1 MVAQNIYGKFG
12 DELKAT
18 ANAMVA
24 PGKGLLAADESTSTI
39 GKRFDTIQVEN
50 VESNRQAYRQLLF
63 TTDGFEKY
71 ISGVIMYEETLFQKT
86 DDGKNFT
93 DLLKSKGVLCGIKL
107 DKGPVLIPGDGKNT
121 VTQGLDGLAER
132 CAKYYAQGARFA
144 KWRAVIEVSDKDP
157 SDLAI
162 TLSAQTLARYAA
174 ICQTQGLVP
183 IVEPETMVLV
193 GKHSIERS
201 LEVTTRILN
210 ATFYELNR
218 QNVSLERMILK
229 PNFVLPG
236 RECPSFNKCFEQV
249 TDLTLA
255 CLQRTVPPA
264 VPGIMFLSGGLSE
277 KESVDILNNLNKANT
292 KKPWKLSYS
301 YGRALQTST
310 LEAWRGKK
318 ENIEAGQKAFM
329 KQAEMCSK
337 AEQGKL

>member
-1 MVAQNIYGKFG
+1 MV
-12 DELKAT
+12 T
-18 ANAMVA
+18 

-39 GKRFDTIQVEN
+39 GKRFDVISVEN
-50 VESNRQAYRQLLF
+50 IESNRQAYRQLLF
-63 TTDGFEKY
+63 TTPGFEKY

-86 DDGKNFT
+86 EDGQNFT
-93 DLLKSKGVLCGIKL
+93 NLLKSKGVLSGIKV

-157 SDLAI
+157 SDLGI
-162 TLSAQTLARYAA
+162 SLSAQTLARYAA

-183 IVEPETMVLV
+183 IVEPEVMVLV
-193 GKHSIERS
+193 GNHSIERS

-210 ATFYELNR
+210 ETFYELHR

-236 RECPSFNKCFEQV
+236 RDCPSFQQCFQRTTE
-249 TDLTLA
+249 LTLA

-277 KESVDILNNLNKANT
+277 KESVDILNELNKADT

-310 LEAWRGKK
+310 LDAWRGKK
-318 ENIEAGQKAFM
+318 ENVEAAQKAFIV
-329 KQAEMCSK
+329 QAELCSR
-337 AEQGKL
+337 AERGQL